1 MKKILT
7 LSFSLIA
14 CCLLQAQQEKVL
26 VYPVEAIVDGAR
38 FSKQK
43 FDETYPGIDVTLY
56 GLSDEGWYIR
66 YKHEL
71 LTYLYGPI
79 EDLNFAR
86 RQKKILEE
94 IRLSIVLKKPALSSS
109 TVDLIRFDFD
119 ATPGNMGQVEDVD
132 NPYLIPELS
141 GETEA
146 PKQTSDE

>member
-1 MKKILT
+1 MKKILF
-7 LSFSLIA
+7 LSFSILT
-14 CCLLQAQQEKVL
+14 CSLLQAQQEKVI
-26 VYPVEAIVDGAR
+26 VYPVEAIIDGAR

-43 FDETYPGIDVTLY
+43 FNETYPGIDVTMY

-94 IRLSIVLKKPALSSS
+94 IRLSVVLKKPSLSSS
-109 TVDLIRFDFD
+109 TVDLIRFDFN
-119 ATPGNMGQVEDVD
+119 ATPDNMGQVEDAD
-132 NPYLIPELS
+132 NPYLIPELT
-141 GETEA
+141 GEKE
-146 PKQTSDE
+146 EE

>member
-1 MKKILT
+1 MKKLLF
-7 LSFSLIA
+7 LSFGLVASCILH
-14 CCLLQAQQEKVL
+14 AQQEKVI

-43 FDETYPGIDVTLY
+43 FDATYPGIDVTLY
-56 GLSDEGWYIR
+56 GLSDEGWYVR

-86 RQKKILEE
+86 RQKKIMEE
-94 IRLSIVLKKPALSSS
+94 IRLSIVLKKPSLSSS
-109 TVDLIRFDFD
+109 TVDIIRFDFN
-119 ATPGNMGQVEDVD
+119 ATPENMGQVEDAD

-141 GETEA
+141 GEKE
-146 PKQTSDE
+146 K

>member
-1 MKKILT
+1 MKNILV
-7 LSFSLIA
+7 LSISLLA
-14 CCLLQAQQEKVL
+14 CCFLQAQQEKVV

-43 FDETYPGIDVTLY
+43 FDQTYPGIDVTLY
-56 GLSDEGWYIR
+56 GLSDEGWYVR

-79 EDLNFAR
+79 EDLTFAR

-94 IRLSIVLKKPALSSS
+94 IRLSVVLKNPSLSSS
-109 TVDLIRFDFD
+109 TVDIIRFDFN
-119 ATPGNMGQVEDVD
+119 ATPENMGQVEEAD

-141 GETEA
+141 GE
-146 PKQTSDE
+146 KQGK